1 MLHTAYKESWQQDCR
16 ILIINANAR
25 PLSMG
30 AGLSGLEIS
39 KNIYN
44 FRILSNSEL
53 KTSILC
59 GFQLFKMVCM
69 YTNFRPAMY
78 TNFRPHVHK
87 LSPSCTQ
94 TFALGYAIYFTM
106 PLVHFVYVKILSLP
120 RLRFFPLTAFHS

>member
-87 LSPSCTQ
+87 LSPSVMQYTLLC
-94 TFALGYAIYFTM
+94 LLYILCMSKYYLYPGYAS
-106 PLVHFVYVKILSLP
+106 SL
-120 RLRFFPLTAFHS
+120 